1 MQLTATPPVAPR
13 FVGLPKHRPPVGPS
27 RVDEGEG
34 DEGFDWE
41 SLVPLF
47 IHPAKVAVIEALH
60 WIGQPLSSTELVNL
74 FGHRKYNLGVVSY
87 HVSSLA
93 KVGVIEATGARQAR
107 GAQET
112 YYFFPSSL

>member
-13 FVGLPKHRPPVGPS
+13 FAGLPKHRPPVRPT
-27 RVDEGEG
+27 RVDAREG

-47 IHPAKVAVIEALH
+47 IHPAKVAVIEAMQ
-60 WIGQPLSSTELVNL
+60 WIEQPLSSTELVNL
-74 FGHRKYNLGVVSY
+74 FEDRKYNLGVLAY
-87 HVSSLA
+87 HVGSLA
-93 KVGVIEATGARQAR
+93 KVGVIEVTGVRQAR

-112 YYFFPSSL
+112 YYYFPSSL